1 MSEIKMQLTFFSGS
15 TRKSQQQQWVQQ
27 QQQDQQWSSQ
37 QPQMYRQEP
46 PPPPPPQKPIK
57 QQDNYNRK
65 IKAWS
70 SGPGNN
76 TRTVQESSSNT
87 TPIYGARGQ
96 PQGFKSTDSY
106 NYEMTAVTE
115 FQDFVVV
122 LQYLNYLKTKKKIFY
137 ESVGLLLIKIE
148 SKWFFL
154 LFIY

>member
-1 MSEIKMQLTFFSGS
+1 MPFETEVCNLFVYLYQEILS
-15 TRKSQQQQWVQQ
+15 
-27 QQQDQQWSSQ
+27 
-37 QPQMYRQEP
+37 
-46 PPPPPPQKPIK
+46 IK

-96 PQGFKSTDSY
+96 PQGFKTADSY

-115 FQDFVVV
+115 F
-122 LQYLNYLKTKKKIFY
+122 
-137 ESVGLLLIKIE
+137 
-148 SKWFFL
+148 
-154 LFIY
+154 